1 MQAFRQA
8 RWMTGE
14 WIEHFRPLAEQH
26 RNKWMYQRY
35 WQSWNKKSGLGI
47 SGSDDGGHLVK

>member
-1 MQAFRQA
+1 
-8 RWMTGE
+8 MTGE
-14 WIEHFRPLAEQH
+14 WIEHIRPMAEQH

-47 SGSDDGGHLVK
+47 SGYDDGGHLVK